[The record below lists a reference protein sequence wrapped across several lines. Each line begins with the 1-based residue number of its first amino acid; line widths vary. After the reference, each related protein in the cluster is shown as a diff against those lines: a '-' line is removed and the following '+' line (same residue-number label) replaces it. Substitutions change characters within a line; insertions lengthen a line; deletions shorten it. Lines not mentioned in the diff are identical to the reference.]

1 MTQTNQEEEKMKKI
15 ETSAAPAA
23 IGPYSQG
30 FEVNGIVYTSGQIPV
45 NPADGTVP
53 EGIAAQA
60 EQSCKN
66 VGAILE
72 AAGTDFTNVLK
83 TTCFLAD
90 MGDFAAFNE
99 IYANYFTSK
108 PARSCVAVKALPKNV
123 LCEIEAIAVK

>member
-1 MTQTNQEEEKMKKI
+1 MTVL
-15 ETSAAPAA
+15 ETTKAPGA

-30 FEVNGIVYTSGQIPV
+30 YAVNGFVFTSGQIPV
-45 NPADGTVP
+45 DPVSGQIP

-60 EQSCKN
+60 DQSCRN

-72 AAGTDFTNVLK
+72 AAGSGFGKVIK

-99 IYANYFTSK
+99 VYAQYFVSK
-108 PARSCVAVKALPKNV
+108 PARSCVAVKALPKGV
-123 LCEIEAIAVK
+123 LCEIEAIAAE

>member
-1 MTQTNQEEEKMKKI
+1 MKVIATEK
-15 ETSAAPAA
+15 APGA

-30 FEVNGIVYTSGQIPV
+30 FIAGGFVYTSGQIPV

-53 EGIAAQA
+53 EGIAAQT

-72 AAGTDFTNVLK
+72 AAGSGYDKVVK

-90 MGDFAAFNE
+90 IADFAAFNE
-99 IYANYFTSK
+99 VYAKYFTSK
-108 PARSCVAVKALPKNV
+108 PARSCVAVKTLPKNV
-123 LCEIEAIAVK
+123 LCEIEATAEL

>member
-1 MTQTNQEEEKMKKI
+1 MKVIATTN
-15 ETSAAPAA
+15 APGA

-30 FEVNGIVYTSGQIPV
+30 FEVNGFVYTSGQIPV
-45 NPADGTVP
+45 DPATGAIP

-72 AAGTDFTNVLK
+72 AAASSFEKVFK

-90 MGDFAAFNE
+90 MADFAAFNE
-99 IYANYFTSK
+99 VYAKYFVSK
-108 PARSCVAVKALPKNV
+108 PARSCVAVKTLPKNV
-123 LCEIEAIAVK
+123 LCEIEAIAAK

>member
-1 MTQTNQEEEKMKKI
+1 MMKVIDTKK
-15 ETSAAPAA
+15 APGA

-45 NPADGTVP
+45 DPANGEVP

-72 AAGTDFTNVLK
+72 AAGSGFGHVFK

-99 IYANYFTSK
+99 VYATYFISK
-108 PARSCVAVKALPKNV
+108 PARSCVAVRTLPKGV
-123 LCEIEAIAVK
+123 LCEIEAMAVK

>member
-1 MTQTNQEEEKMKKI
+1 MKVIDTKN
-15 ETSAAPAA
+15 APGA
-23 IGPYSQG
+23 IGPYSQA
-30 FEVNGIVYTSGQIPV
+30 FEVNGIIYTSGQIPV
-45 NPADGTVP
+45 NPADGEVP

-72 AAGTDFTNVLK
+72 AAGSGLDQVFK

-99 IYANYFTSK
+99 IYAKYFTSK
-108 PARSCVAVKALPKNV
+108 PARSCVAVKTLPKGV
-123 LCEIEAIAVK
+123 LCEIEAVAVK

>member
-1 MTQTNQEEEKMKKI
+1 MNVLETKK
-15 ETSAAPAA
+15 APGA

-30 FEVNGIVYTSGQIPV
+30 FEVNGVVYTSGQIPV
-45 NPADGTVP
+45 DPKNGEVP

-72 AAGTDFTNVLK
+72 AAGSGFERVFK

-99 IYANYFTSK
+99 VYARYFVSK
-108 PARSCVAVKALPKNV
+108 PARSCVAVKALPKGV

>member
-1 MTQTNQEEEKMKKI
+1 MKVIATEK
-15 ETSAAPAA
+15 APGA

-30 FEVNGIVYTSGQIPV
+30 FIAGGFVYTSGQIPV

-53 EGIAAQA
+53 EGIAAQP

-72 AAGTDFTNVLK
+72 AAGSGFDKVVK

-90 MGDFAAFNE
+90 IADFAAFNE
-99 IYANYFTSK
+99 VYARYFTSK
-108 PARSCVAVKALPKNV
+108 PARSCVAVKALPKGA

>member
-1 MTQTNQEEEKMKKI
+1 MNVL
-15 ETSAAPAA
+15 ETTKAPGA

-30 FEVNGIVYTSGQIPV
+30 FEVNGMVYTSGQIPV
-45 NPADGTVP
+45 NPENGQVP

-72 AAGTDFTNVLK
+72 AAGTGFEHVFK

-90 MGDFAAFNE
+90 MADFAAFNE
-99 IYANYFTSK
+99 VYATYFTSK
-108 PARSCVAVKALPKNV
+108 PARSCVAVKSLPKGV